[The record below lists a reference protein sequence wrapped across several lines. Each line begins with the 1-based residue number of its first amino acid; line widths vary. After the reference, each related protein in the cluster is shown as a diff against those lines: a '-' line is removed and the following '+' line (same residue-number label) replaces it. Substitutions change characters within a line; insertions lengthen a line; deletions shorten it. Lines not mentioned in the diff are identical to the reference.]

1 MTRGVGGHSP
11 ANIMKHLRNIHFPA
25 DKGTI
30 LRYAQ
35 HGPGP
40 KTRSVLEVLRLIPDK
55 SYRSTSEILHEVSL
69 LKGKLGTEVAGDEET
84 N

>member
-1 MTRGVGGHSP
+1 MTRGVGGNSP
-11 ANIMKHLRNIHFPA
+11 ANIMKHLRNIHFPV
-25 DKGTI
+25 DKATI

-40 KTRSVLEVLRLIPDK
+40 KTRSVLEVLRHIPDR

-69 LKGKLGTEVAGDEET
+69 LKGKIGD
-84 N
+84 